1 MRLVFSLALLLVVTA
16 TAHADERAKAREA
29 FRLGRQHYALRE
41 YKEAL
46 TAFQEAY
53 RHYEDPSFLFNIA
66 QCERQLDHRAEAIR
80 AYRMYLVNA
89 SDAGNREEVR
99 QIIAKLEHDLDAEHA
114 AQAAKAP
121 PPPTLTPTS
130 APTPTPTPPPAT
142 TVTATTTTATTNG
155 SVLIETTKPARP
167 DKPAYKKWWVWTLVG
182 VAVAGGAAAGLAV
195 GLTRNN
201 GSSPTAMTS
210 FGTASPF

>member
-1 MRLVFSLALLLVVTA
+1 MRLVLSIALLLVVTA
-16 TAHADERAKAREA
+16 TAAHADDRAKAREA

-53 RHYEDPSFLFNIA
+53 RNYEDPSFLFNIA

-99 QIIAKLEHDLDAEHA
+99 QIIAKLEHDLEAERS
-114 AQAAKAP
+114 AQAAKAASP
-121 PPPTLTPTS
+121 PAVTPP
-130 APTPTPTPPPAT
+130 PTPTPPSM
-142 TVTATTTTATTNG
+142 TTATE
-155 SVLIETTKPARP
+155 S
-167 DKPAYKKWWVWTLVG
+167 
-182 VAVAGGAAAGLAV
+182 
-195 GLTRNN
+195 
-201 GSSPTAMTS
+201 
-210 FGTASPF
+210 

>member
-1 MRLVFSLALLLVVTA
+1 MRLVLSLAVLLVVTA

-46 TAFQEAY
+46 TAFQDAY

-99 QIIAKLEHDLDAEHA
+99 QIIAKLEHDLEAEHA

-121 PPPTLTPTS
+121 PQPPLTPTS
-130 APTPTPTPPPAT
+130 APPPTPTPPPAT
-142 TVTATTTTATTNG
+142 TTTAPTSG
-155 SVLIETTKPARP
+155 PVLVETTPPARA